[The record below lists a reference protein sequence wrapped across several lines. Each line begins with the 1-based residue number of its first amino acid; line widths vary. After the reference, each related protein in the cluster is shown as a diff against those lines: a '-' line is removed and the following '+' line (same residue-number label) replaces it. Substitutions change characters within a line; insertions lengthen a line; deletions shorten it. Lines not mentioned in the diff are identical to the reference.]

1 MCTGLFS
8 LDMLNFKYLL
18 TIFLVL
24 LFLCMKIL
32 VCAIPAQF
40 SHILICIF
48 IIIQPSI
55 QMTAFI
61 IYSSGI
67 LPHVILFRFTLQS
80 IYDSMHKMFS
90 LYLFYID
97 LLKNNTQSFQWQF
110 FLLQILFSVYFSYD
124 LQVQIHSLSNLLLP
138 IHVNSCVNLI
148 HSHSNT
154 HVLTNTKI

>member
-1 MCTGLFS
+1 M
-8 LDMLNFKYLL
+8 L

-24 LFLCMKIL
+24 LFLSMKIL
-32 VCAIPAQF
+32 VCATPALF

-67 LPHVILFRFTLQS
+67 LHRIIFSVTLQS
-80 IYDSMHKMFS
+80 IYNSTYKMFS

-97 LLKNNTQSFQWQF
+97 LLKDNTQSFQWKF
-110 FLLQILFSVYFSYD
+110 FLLQIFFSVYFLYD

-138 IHVNSCVNLI
+138 IHVNSCMDFI
-148 HSHSNT
+148 QSHSST
-154 HVLTNTKI
+154 HVLTNTKICVCQVWPDPKHLCT